1 MATTS
6 TQYQSYLLR
15 LWSTGNNSKLRATLL
30 NVHNPD
36 EQHHFATLDEL
47 TLFLN
52 DSFVNDAFVN
62 DPAFQRK
69 EAGNEVDEIDE
80 EGDVGHRGSHRSPLS

>member
-1 MATTS
+1 MAIAS

-15 LWSTGNNSKLRATLL
+15 LWSTGDNSNLRATLL

-52 DSFVNDAFVN
+52 RSFLNESV
-62 DPAFQRK
+62 FQRDIVQRDMAGDEIEE
-69 EAGNEVDEIDE
+69 EAGE
-80 EGDVGHRGSHRSPLS
+80 EGDVGHRGRHRY